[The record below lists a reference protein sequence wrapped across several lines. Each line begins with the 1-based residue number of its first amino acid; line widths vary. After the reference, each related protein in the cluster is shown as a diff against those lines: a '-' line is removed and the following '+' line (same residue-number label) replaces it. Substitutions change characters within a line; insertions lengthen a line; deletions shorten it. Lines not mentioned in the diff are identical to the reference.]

1 MEISVLFIGHSY
13 ARRAK
18 EDRIE
23 KGLDPNTIYI
33 DNLKL
38 NFKYIFK
45 GGQNHK
51 FFNENLKIRDEIKS
65 HSPNIVITALAGNAV
80 AKTSLYD
87 MATAQL
93 EMRKYYCWLNETFP
107 QALIIP
113 IEAEP
118 RFNHHHELPPDHDPK
133 NESYKTRRKAMNNAI
148 QRMKGKHSTIL
159 LYKQL
164 NDRDLFIRKEKNPYV
179 HLNQRGYEIY
189 WGLIISGLRAALSK
203 YGFLHD

>member
-51 FFNENLKIRDEIKS
+51 FFNENLKIRNEIES
-65 HSPNIVITALAGNAV
+65 LSPNIVITALAGNAV

-87 MATAQL
+87 IGLTCVYVYQL
-93 EMRKYYCWLNETFP
+93 ISVYTPAWTD
-107 QALIIP
+107 LIP
-113 IEAEP
+113 FFHEP
-118 RFNHHHELPPDHDPK
+118 F
-133 NESYKTRRKAMNNAI
+133 
-148 QRMKGKHSTIL
+148 
-159 LYKQL
+159 
-164 NDRDLFIRKEKNPYV
+164 
-179 HLNQRGYEIY
+179 
-189 WGLIISGLRAALSK
+189 
-203 YGFLHD
+203 